1 MAAKRLHLAVLTP
14 GGTLLDVADAAWVQ
28 APLADGSSVGIYPG
42 HAPLLAETQRAAL
55 RYATATGKHQTEELQ
70 AGILQVT
77 GSDVLL
83 FTGGSAAEGAPPDEI
98 QQFERLTGALLG
110 RLPAARVA
118 AQMDDAEET

>member
-14 GGTLLDVADAAWVQ
+14 GETLLDVADVAWVQ
-28 APLADGSSVGIYPG
+28 ALLADGSRVSIYPG
-42 HAPLLAETQRAAL
+42 HAPLLAETRRAAL
-55 RYATATGKHQTEELQ
+55 RYATTTGKRQTEELQ
-70 AGILQVT
+70 AGILQVA

-83 FTGGSAAEGAPPDEI
+83 FTGGSAAEGASPDET
-98 QQFERLTGALLG
+98 QQFHRLTRALLA